1 MRAGPGSPGSQE
13 LYEELT
19 KLVKG
24 SGVKV
29 LMHGNADLDAVASAL
44 LVCRLLEGVSS
55 SCCLYSPQGLSKQS
69 RELLTSLSL
78 DIPLCDSLDNQQ
90 AGVLITVDASNISQL
105 GVNGDALR
113 GAKLVVIDHHSPGSL
128 HTMATLLI
136 SDESAPSC
144 VEVVLSLAAPGI
156 LKLKPTEATLLLT
169 AILEETSF
177 LERASIS
184 TFRYIVKLMEMGAD
198 YAFAVSF
205 LRQSNDE
212 PIDKR
217 AARLKGL
224 SRAAVSVV
232 CGQLAVAVTHVGS
245 FEAEVARS
253 MISLGADVAAVINDE
268 RVSLRVSRRALKLNI
283 RASEL
288 AAFIAERLGGEGGGH
303 DGAAALRL
311 KSPNQTT
318 IDKVLGLAV
327 NFVRQRCGDASG

>member
-1 MRAGPGSPGSQE
+1 LRTGPGSLGSQE
-13 LYEELT
+13 LYEELI
-19 KLVKG
+19 KLAKG
-24 SGVKV
+24 SDVKV
-29 LMHGNADLDAVASAL
+29 LMHGNADLDAVASAF
-44 LVCRLLEGVSS
+44 LVCRLLEGVSR

-69 RELLTSLSL
+69 RDLLASLSL
-78 DIPLCDSLDNQQ
+78 NIPLCDSLDDQ
-90 AGVLITVDASNISQL
+90 AGVLITVDASNVSQL
-105 GVNGDALR
+105 GVKTDALR

-144 VEVVLSLAAPGI
+144 VEVVLSLAAPGS
-156 LKLKPTEATLLLT
+156 LKLKPAETTLLLT
-169 AILEETSF
+169 AILEETSL

-184 TFRYIVKLMEMGAD
+184 TFRHIVKLMEMGAD
-198 YAFAVSF
+198 YAFAVGF

-253 MISLGADVAAVINDE
+253 MISLGADVVAAINGE
-268 RVSLRVSRRALKLNI
+268 RASLRVSRRALKFNI

-311 KSPNQTT
+311 KSPNQAT

-327 NFVRQRCGDASG
+327 NFVRQRCGDSSG